1 MKNNKKPAKSI
12 SLHTSTTTFSIH
24 NSVLHTQSDFLFR
37 SVLISNRFD
46 FCLAIFNFLCLLFGQ
61 HLHLFVVLIASCPTF
76 FAKKQQLLHLYKC
89 EYYLLRRM
97 RKIHDRTSTN
107 FNLSYSLARS
117 FMVAAAAVCI
127 LAVSVGL
134 FVCVCCFLFS
144 SSLARSRVLDAM
156 KKNRETWN
164 ERQHRHTISQYE
176 DSNLIRALCGS
187 IVTFK
192 FAIVRTHG
200 HTHSQQILVSPRN

>member
-37 SVLISNRFD
+37 SVLISNWFD

-76 FAKKQQLLHLYKC
+76 FCEEAATFALVQMWILFITTDEKNSRPNQHQFQSFLL
-89 EYYLLRRM
+89 
-97 RKIHDRTSTN
+97 S
-107 FNLSYSLARS
+107 SS
-117 FMVAAAAVCI
+117 FFYGCCCCCVYF
-127 LAVSVGL
+127 S
-134 FVCVCCFLFS
+134 CVCGALCMRMLFFFS
-144 SSLARSRVLDAM
+144 FPLSRSLSRIGRDE
-156 KKNRETWN
+156 KKIETWN

-200 HTHSQQILVSPRN
+200 HTHS

>member
-37 SVLISNRFD
+37 SVLISNWFD
-46 FCLAIFNFLCLLFGQ
+46 FCLEISYFFSLLFGK

-89 EYYLLRRM
+89 EYYLLRRV

-144 SSLARSRVLDAM
+144 PSLSLALTYWTQW
-156 KKNRETWN
+156 KKIEKLGMRDNTDT
-164 ERQHRHTISQYE
+164 QSHSTKI
-176 DSNLIRALCGS
+176 LI
-187 IVTFK
+187 
-192 FAIVRTHG
+192 
-200 HTHSQQILVSPRN
+200 